1 MKAVALMRYLP
12 TTDSHTLFDIELE
25 KPTPVG
31 RDILVKVGAVSVN
44 PIDVWIRPPMD
55 NVGREPRV
63 LGWDVAGIIEAV
75 GTDVSLFEPGD
86 AVFYAGDISR
96 QGANSEFHLVD
107 ERIVGRM
114 PKLLNFSESAALP
127 LTTITAW
134 NSLFLK
140 LGISPGG
147 KHEGRSI
154 LIIGA
159 AGGVGSIAIQLA
171 SRLAKL
177 TVIATASR
185 PASIEWVRQQGADY
199 VVNHFYDIPTQV
211 RKAGFKNVDYTLILN
226 EIDEHFL
233 AATEVTAP
241 GKAICSVVK
250 NSSRLPM
257 DLLISKNCSFHL
269 ERSPTRQFCNS
280 AATENQH
287 HFLNTI
293 ADLIDSGI
301 IFTTRNEDLGTICAA
316 NLHEAHR
323 RIEERRVIGKL
334 TLTGF

>member
-1 MKAVALMRYLP
+1 MKAVALMRDLS
-12 TTDSHTLFDIELE
+12 TADSSALFDIELK
-25 KPTPVG
+25 KPTPIG

-44 PIDVWIRPPMD
+44 PIDVWFRTPMD
-55 NVGREPRV
+55 TGEQEPRV

-75 GTDVSLFEPGD
+75 GADVSLFKPGD

-96 QGANSEFHLVD
+96 QGANSEFHIVD

-114 PKLLNFSESAALP
+114 PKRLHFSESAALP

-185 PASIEWVRQQGADY
+185 RASIEWVRQQGADY
-199 VVNHFYDIPTQV
+199 VVNHFCDIPAQV
-211 RKAGFKNVDYTLILN
+211 RNAGFKHVDYTLILN

-233 AATEVTAP
+233 AAAEVTAP
-241 GKAICSVVK
+241 GKAICSVTR
-250 NSSRLPM
+250 NTDRLPM
-257 DLLISKNCSFHL
+257 DLLISKNCSLHW
-269 ERSPTRQFCNS
+269 EPSRTRPVCNN
-280 AATENQH
+280 AWTENRH
-287 HFLNTI
+287 YLLNTI
-293 ADLIDSGI
+293 ADLIDSHI
-301 IFTTRNEDLGTICAA
+301 ISTTKNEDLGKICAA
-316 NLHEAHR
+316 NLDEAHQ
-323 RIEERRVIGKL
+323 RIREKRAIGKL